1 MDLSITLSV
10 IALAIAAIIWLVVLE
25 KRPVEPGN
33 TRLIPT
39 TPVIF
44 VLLVVIL
51 LALAHLMTIVTGS
64 PHMGR
69 SRF

>member
-1 MDLSITLSV
+1 MDLTITLTV
-10 IALAIAAIIWLVVLE
+10 IMLSIACITWLVILE

-33 TRLIPT
+33 PRLIPT

-44 VLLVVIL
+44 ILMIVIL

-64 PHMGR
+64 PHVGR